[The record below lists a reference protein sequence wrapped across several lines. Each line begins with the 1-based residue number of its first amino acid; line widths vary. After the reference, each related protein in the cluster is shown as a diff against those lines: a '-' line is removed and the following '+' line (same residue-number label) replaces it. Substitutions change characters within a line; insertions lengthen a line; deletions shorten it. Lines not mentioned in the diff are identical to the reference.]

1 MGIIR
6 KNINSEI
13 NIESGR
19 NNPQKVKKHYEIIV
33 SHPCTTYFFGNKGI
47 DRTKTETIIDEKVTV
62 YGYKREALS
71 KATEKIMQYKDH
83 LTTQVR
89 IYDVENH
96 EFLT

>member
-1 MGIIR
+1 MGIIK
-6 KNINSEI
+6 KNIDNTKE
-13 NIESGR
+13 
-19 NNPQKVKKHYEIIV
+19 VKKPYEIIV

-47 DRTKTETIIDEKVTV
+47 DRTKTETIIDEKETV
-62 YGYKREALS
+62 YGYREALS
-71 KATEKIMQYKDH
+71 KAVDKIIQYRDH